1 MAHLYLANVAHP
13 LRALAGLALL
23 LGAVAVGCSS
33 DTGDVAST
41 DQFSG
46 EVETACSAEE
56 IDPLVACSAEPCEG
70 MSGDPLMACMDDN
83 CPETVWEG
91 ITETCANCM
100 LANQYSVEAMAQGC
114 GPAGPPPTAACSPTE
129 IDPLVA
135 CSAEPCEG
143 MSGDPLMACMDDN
156 CPETVWEGITET
168 CANCMLANQFNVEA
182 MAAACGQTPEAEP
195 PTAACT
201 ADEIDPIAACATEP
215 CAGMAGDPLME
226 CMDVNCPETVWELSE
241 ACAQC
246 MIANQSSIEAMIGTC
261 SGNPAPSG
269 G

>member
-46 EVETACSAEE
+46 EVETACSAE
-56 IDPLVACSAEPCEG
+56 
-70 MSGDPLMACMDDN
+70 
-83 CPETVWEG
+83 
-91 ITETCANCM
+91 
-100 LANQYSVEAMAQGC
+100 
-114 GPAGPPPTAACSPTE
+114 E